1 MSFQATEASHSLDWH
16 GDGFGIEPKTLFLT
30 CCQPHLFRSE
40 AQHGLSTLLR
50 AQPHTFPTR
59 PQDQAP
65 PGFQAPAKVIQT
77 TNARLPLQS
86 SNLGNTYAMYEGFQG
101 NCSNSSISFSLNI
114 NRAVAHSFCVCR
126 DSALESTTPGTSGIM
141 AMRGSRRHDQCVY
154 YMNVHAD
161 GNM

>member
-1 MSFQATEASHSLDWH
+1 MVMDLALS
-16 GDGFGIEPKTLFLT
+16 KTNALT

-50 AQPHTFPTR
+50 AQPHTFPPR

-101 NCSNSSISFSLNI
+101 DWSNFRSTFSLI
-114 NRAVAHSFCVCR
+114 SHHAVARLFCVRR
-126 DSALESTTPGTSGIM
+126 DSALESTTPGTSGDM
-141 AMRGSRRHDQCVY
+141 AMRGSCCHNQCVY
-154 YMNVHAD
+154 CMKVHAD
-161 GNM
+161 GKI